1 MAFGIGIIG
10 CGGIA
15 GVHAQAATRAGLP
28 IVAVWDIKPDRAQR
42 LAQTHGAR
50 VCASIDELVAIHEV
64 KGVAICVPN
73 DCHHPC
79 AIKALTAGKHVLL
92 EKPMAMDLPQC
103 DEIAA
108 AAARSG
114 TTLQIGFVCRGS
126 PAARCVKSFI
136 DAGRFGSIHHIKC
149 ALYRRRGIPGLGGWF
164 TTKARS
170 GGGPL
175 IDLGV
180 HMLDLSLWLAGSPR
194 PVRASGATMSG
205 LGAAMRDYT
214 YTSMWAG
221 PPKFDGVCDV
231 EDCATA
237 LVRCE
242 GGLTIEMNVSWAAN
256 LPEGHL
262 KDGLCVIGSKAGA
275 AFQVFGKEVTIAT
288 EEEGHLVDLKPHFVA
303 DDPERQMWDEQYR
316 QFIDAVEG
324 RAQPHADAPAGRRVQ
339 ALVEAIYRSAD
350 ESREVEVAGS
360 RP

>member
-10 CGGIA
+10 CGGIG

-28 IVAVWDIKPDRAQR
+28 IVGVWDVVPERARQF
-42 LAQTHGAR
+42 AATHGAQA
-50 VCASIDELVAIHEV
+50 CAGIDDLLALPKVTAVAV
-64 KGVAICVPN
+64 CVPN
-73 DCHHPC
+73 DQHHPC
-79 AIKALTAGKHVLL
+79 AMKALAARKHVLL
-92 EKPMAMDLPQC
+92 EKPMAMDTAQC
-103 DEIAA
+103 TQIAA
-108 AAARSG
+108 AAAHAG

-136 DAGRFGSIHHIKC
+136 DAGRFGDIRHIKC

-194 PVRASGATMSG
+194 PLRASGATMSG
-205 LGAAMRDYT
+205 LGAAMRGYT
-214 YTSMWAG
+214 YTWMWAG

-231 EDCATA
+231 EDAATA
-237 LVRCE
+237 LIRCE
-242 GGLTIEMNVSWAAN
+242 GGLTIEMNVTWAAN

-275 AFQVFGKEVTIAT
+275 AFQVFGKEVSIAT

-303 DDPERQMWDEQYR
+303 EDPERQMWDEQYR

-324 RAQPHADAPAGRRVQ
+324 RAKPHADAAAGQRVQ

-350 ESREVEVAGS
+350 EDREVEVGA
-360 RP
+360 